1 MKRLSIFGIVLMF
14 TFSTVSA
21 SGLVLTMKNGQRMAF
36 TLSKTENVLMTQAD
50 DAVVLNGH
58 TFAKDDIQELR
69 IFRELPDDAILL
81 GITSPEAV
89 QPLISSAVYDLSGR
103 KVADSLMQL
112 KDGVHRSL
120 PQGIYIVNNQKI
132 VIR

>member
-1 MKRLSIFGIVLMF
+1 MKRLSIFGIVLLF
-14 TFSTVSA
+14 TLSTASA
-21 SGLVLTMKNGQRMAF
+21 TGLVLTMKNGQRMAF
-36 TLSKTENVLMTQAD
+36 ILSKTESVLMTQAD
-50 DAVVLNGH
+50 DAVVLNGQ

-112 KDGVHRSL
+112 KDGVQRSL